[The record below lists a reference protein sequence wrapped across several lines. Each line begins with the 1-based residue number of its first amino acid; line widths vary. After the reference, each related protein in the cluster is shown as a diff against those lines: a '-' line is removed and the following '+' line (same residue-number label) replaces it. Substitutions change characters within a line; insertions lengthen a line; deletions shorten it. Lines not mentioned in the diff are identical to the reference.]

1 MRAINFTQNLVT
13 SACENSTL
21 RGFLFL
27 LGRGNGEISLHR
39 EKQPNLKVPSPVLQ
53 PAQPTFM
60 SYYPQG
66 LNSKWSDLFF
76 PFPGI
81 LYLQM
86 LTPEK
91 ARNASS
97 KFFPFFFFLFTL
109 WVIWNVPTGTNPTNE
124 AVSRLVIDQIETT
137 DWFKWLRGTK
147 APAECGPT
155 KLSMYHKDKF

>member
-1 MRAINFTQNLVT
+1 MSNFVRAINFTQNLVT

-53 PAQPTFM
+53 PALPTFM

-86 LTPEK
+86 LTLKKLEMPPQ
-91 ARNASS
+91 SS
-97 KFFPFFFFLFTL
+97 FLFFFFSHFGSSEMFPRGPIPQMKR
-109 WVIWNVPTGTNPTNE
+109 WVGHRPN
-124 AVSRLVIDQIETT
+124 
-137 DWFKWLRGTK
+137 
-147 APAECGPT
+147 
-155 KLSMYHKDKF
+155 